1 MLFRLSVFPQSFCD
15 HFSFAQALDTIIVGL
30 VTYYNYRDSAMWAA
44 FVLYW
49 ISVVLTL
56 AVDFG
61 LLIIQMTK
69 QEEHSISDVAG
80 LCV

>member
-1 MLFRLSVFPQSFCD
+1 MSVFLNSLRD
-15 HFSFAQALDTIIVGL
+15 HYSKKQALNTIIVGL
-30 VTYYNYRDSAMWAA
+30 VSYYNYRDSAVWAA

-49 ISVVLTL
+49 ISIVLTL
-56 AVDFG
+56 AVGFG

-80 LCV
+80 LFV